1 MWSRI
6 AELHIETV
14 YHHIWAFVEKAIQ
27 HLDIEDYVLTE
38 IQDRMEVKLEE
49 SKALADTE
57 LAKLVAEEKE
67 QPITYNHYF
76 TDNVQKA
83 RRKEVKDIMERT
95 MEKVNANQAGFGT
108 ASSFA
113 TMTPESLI
121 ASLHGNI
128 IVDMD
133 ERACSEAIVDLEAY
147 YKVVRK
153 TFVDNVCKQ
162 VVERHLLKNLPDIFS
177 PQSVAGYTDEEL
189 ERIAGERPEVVEKR
203 KRLYEELENLK
214 AGLKDLRA

>member
-1 MWSRI
+1 MWSRV

-38 IQDRMEVKLEE
+38 IHDRMEVKLEE
-49 SKALADTE
+49 SKALADEE
-57 LAKLVAEEKE
+57 LAKLVGEEKE
-67 QPITYNHYF
+67 QRITYNHYF

-83 RRKEVKDIMERT
+83 RRKEVRDIMEKT
-95 MEKVNANQAGFGT
+95 MEKVNTTQASFG
-108 ASSFA
+108 ASSLV
-113 TMTPESLI
+113 TMTPDSLI

-128 IVDMD
+128 VVDMD
-133 ERACSEAIVDLEAY
+133 ERACSEAMVDLEAY
-147 YKVVRK
+147 YKVARK

-177 PQSVAGYTDEEL
+177 PLSVAGYTDEEL

-203 KRLYEELENLK
+203 KRLHEELKNLK
-214 AGLKDLRA
+214 AGLRDLRA